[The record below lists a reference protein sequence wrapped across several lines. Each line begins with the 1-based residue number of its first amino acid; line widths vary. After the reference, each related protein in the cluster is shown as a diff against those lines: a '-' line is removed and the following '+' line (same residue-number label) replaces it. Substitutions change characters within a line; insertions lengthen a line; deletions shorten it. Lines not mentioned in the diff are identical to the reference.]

1 MNRMN
6 EPINNCYRVVPG
18 KLYAGE
24 YPRNKDEGASHEKI
38 DALLRFG
45 ITAFIDLDWE
55 VGR

>member
-1 MNRMN
+1 MN